1 MGKGVMGDM
10 FSPPIKWVSVANF
23 PVTLSKGAMGFHF
36 IHPAL
41 RVNRCSLPMAKG
53 QRGCGLPFLI
63 LPYSGRFPYVFPW
76 PRPNSR
82 KDDLY
87 EMQNLW

>member
-1 MGKGVMGDM
+1 VGKGVMGDM

-36 IHPAL
+36 IHPVL

-53 QRGCGLPFLI
+53 QRGCGLPFLV
-63 LPYSGRFPYVFPW
+63 LPHNGSHFKSFPW
-76 PRPNSR
+76 PRPKVRDWPFS
-82 KDDLY
+82 KD
-87 EMQNLW
+87 E